1 MARTTGAKNKNPVSS
16 SEIHVRLATGLLDKI
31 DSLAHIHGQNRSETV
46 LEALRK
52 YVSENKWELDRL
64 EDSDRT

>member
-1 MARTTGAKNKNPVSS
+1 MARTKGSKNKNPISE
-16 SEIHVRLATGLLDKI
+16 SEIHVRLSTGLLEKI

-64 EDSDRT
+64 EEKK